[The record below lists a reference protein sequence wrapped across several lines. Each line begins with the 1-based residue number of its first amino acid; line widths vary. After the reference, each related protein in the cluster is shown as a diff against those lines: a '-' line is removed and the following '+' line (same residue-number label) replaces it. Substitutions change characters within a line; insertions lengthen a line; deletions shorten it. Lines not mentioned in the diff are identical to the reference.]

1 MILLAV
7 VLLAF
12 LIALATGG
20 RLSRLADL
28 PWRALW
34 LPVAGFGAQLIIIYG
49 PATIAPAFFSLHT
62 GLLLLSYGLLL
73 AFVWLN
79 RRIVGMP
86 IIGLGLAMNLT
97 VMLANGGYMPIT
109 REALIQAG
117 KEYRLKEFDAGAR
130 PLSSK
135 DVLLPKEE
143 TKLWIL
149 SDIFVAPPP
158 FPIPSIFSP
167 GDVMLAIGALVMIVA
182 GTRRRLSRAE
192 TLAPD
197 E

>member
-1 MILLAV
+1 
-7 VLLAF
+7 
-12 LIALATGG
+12 
-20 RLSRLADL
+20 
-28 PWRALW
+28 
-34 LPVAGFGAQLIIIYG
+34 
-49 PATIAPAFFSLHT
+49 
-62 GLLLLSYGLLL
+62 
-73 AFVWLN
+73 
-79 RRIVGMP
+79 
-86 IIGLGLAMNLT
+86 